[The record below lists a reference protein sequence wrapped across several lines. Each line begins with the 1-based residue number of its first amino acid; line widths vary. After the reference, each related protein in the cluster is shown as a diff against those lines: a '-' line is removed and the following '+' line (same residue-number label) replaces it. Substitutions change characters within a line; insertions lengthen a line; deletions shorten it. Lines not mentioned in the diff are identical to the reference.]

1 MDVVTHDLCRVG
13 ELMLRYRIWWSR
25 GKELVLR
32 GHSIRLVRFRT
43 FGCHVI
49 PLAMHG
55 LLRTNSMDK

>member
-43 FGCHVI
+43 FGRHVI
-49 PLAMHG
+49 PGHA
-55 LLRTNSMDK
+55 RPSQTNSMDK